1 MALFRSS
8 RVECPSSAIQTSGGI
23 CTWPALGNRFSW
35 VLLAGCERGNEV
47 QGRGSWVSEVTTS
60 QRTWICVVVFCW
72 GSTRDVLSD
81 LDLLVLLLVLEEEG
95 MRLGQNR

>member
-1 MALFRSS
+1 M
-8 RVECPSSAIQTSGGI
+8 
-23 CTWPALGNRFSW
+23 
-35 VLLAGCERGNEV
+35 